1 MPPRKV
7 VIDTNF
13 FLIPY
18 QFKIDILTELEH
30 LIDVHHVYII
40 TSKTIKELE
49 KIAENS
55 GKKGAGGKFAL
66 KLIEANKDK
75 MEIMES
81 NKPVDTWI
89 EEYAEEHGA
98 IVCTN
103 DIKLKKKLKD
113 NGIKVISLRGKTKIG
128 YV

>member
-40 TSKTIKELE
+40 TSKTLKELE
-49 KIAENS
+49 KIASNA
-55 GKKGAGGKFAL
+55 GKKGAGGRFAL
-66 KLIEANKDK
+66 KIIEANKDK
-75 MEIMES
+75 MEIIRS
-81 NKPVDTWI
+81 DKPVDNWI
-89 EEYAEEHGA
+89 EEYAEDHGA

-128 YV
+128 FV

>member
-1 MPPRKV
+1 MPPRAV

-30 LIDVHHVYII
+30 LIDVHHHFVI
-40 TSKTIKELE
+40 TSKTLRELE
-49 KIAENS
+49 RITENV
-55 GKKGAGGKFAL
+55 GKKGAAARLAL
-66 KLIEANKDK
+66 KIIDANRKRIEVID
-75 MEIMES
+75 S
-81 NKPVDTWI
+81 NKPVDRWI
-89 EEYAEEHGA
+89 AEYSEKHGA

-103 DIKLKKKLKD
+103 DINLKKTLKE

>member
-1 MPPRKV
+1 MPPRAV

-30 LIDVHHVYII
+30 LIDVHHNFVI
-40 TSKTIKELE
+40 TSRTLRELE
-49 KIAENS
+49 KITKNI
-55 GKKGAGGKFAL
+55 GKKGAAARLAL
-66 KLIEANKDK
+66 KIIEANRKCI
-75 MEIMES
+75 EIIDS
-81 NKPVDTWI
+81 NKPVDKWI
-89 EEYAEEHGA
+89 TEYAKKHGA

-103 DIKLKKKLKD
+103 DIRLKKTLKES
-113 NGIKVISLRGKTKIG
+113 GIKIISLRGKTKID

>member
-1 MPPRKV
+1 MPPRKII
-7 VIDTNF
+7 IDTNF
-13 FLIPY
+13 FLVPY